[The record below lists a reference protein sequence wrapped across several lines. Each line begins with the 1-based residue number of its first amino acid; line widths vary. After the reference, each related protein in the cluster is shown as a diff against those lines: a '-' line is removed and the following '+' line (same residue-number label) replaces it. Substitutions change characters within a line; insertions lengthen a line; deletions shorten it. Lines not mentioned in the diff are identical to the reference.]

1 MGQKAWRLS
10 WGHRGWSRP
19 PGCTWA
25 LPAPKQ
31 LRGGQ
36 VPVVTS
42 SSSGAPASR
51 ALDRTQQ
58 VGWGL
63 QAQWPALDGALLSG
77 TLGCLLTDPLWEL
90 VIGAGHVLRP
100 TLTQPGDL
108 PPEKPAHQGG

>member
-36 VPVVTS
+36 VRVVTS